1 MRLASFEVAGR
12 RTWGIHRGD
21 RVVTADALGLEAR
34 WPSMIDLIGT
44 GDEGVRSVGEAA
56 AGVDDGIPVTEIL
69 LLSPV
74 PVPPQNPVAVGLN
87 YRAHSDESAP
97 ATGINE
103 ELAFPMLFTK
113 ARSSVIGPD
122 EPIRI
127 DPRATERADWEV
139 ELTVVIGRGGRDIP
153 EEEALDHVFGYTVG
167 NDVSARDLQ
176 FRDPTLPQFHQG
188 KSLDTFC
195 PIGPWIVPREEL
207 DVSDLRISLRVN
219 GLTKQEDS
227 TFQMIFGVPALV
239 AEVSRSRTLEPG
251 ELILTGTP
259 AGVGFMREPPEYLRH
274 GDVVEAEIEG
284 IGVLRN
290 PVAVVGG

>member
-1 MRLASFEVAGR
+1 
-12 RTWGIHRGD
+12 
-21 RVVTADALGLEAR
+21 
-34 WPSMIDLIGT
+34 
-44 GDEGVRSVGEAA
+44 
-56 AGVDDGIPVTEIL
+56 
-69 LLSPV
+69 
-74 PVPPQNPVAVGLN
+74 
-87 YRAHSDESAP
+87 
-97 ATGINE
+97 
-103 ELAFPMLFTK
+103 
-113 ARSSVIGPD
+113 
-122 EPIRI
+122 
-127 DPRATERADWEV
+127 
-139 ELTVVIGRGGRDIP
+139 
-153 EEEALDHVFGYTVG
+153 
-167 NDVSARDLQ
+167 VSARDLQ
-176 FRDPTLPQFHQG
+176 FRDPTLPQFYQG

-195 PIGPWIVPREEL
+195 PIGPWIVPRDEL
-207 DVSDLRISLRVN
+207 DISDLRISLRVN